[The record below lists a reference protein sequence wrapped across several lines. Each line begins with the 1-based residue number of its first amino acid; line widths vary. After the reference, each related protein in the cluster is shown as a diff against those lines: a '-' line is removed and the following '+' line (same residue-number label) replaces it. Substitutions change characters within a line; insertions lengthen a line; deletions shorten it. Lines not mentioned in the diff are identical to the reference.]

1 MLGGPCTTG
10 DWGGGGGA
18 GRPLVF
24 AALAAGAGFLL
35 GSGVTPFAGTY
46 RFSATPVRVA
56 QSSQPPQQPAQ
67 HPQPKPAPRRPDAP
81 TSSEGEQFFYNRD
94 AGPAKIAC
102 ADCHLVTAPNEP
114 PPDDLIRAGHSL
126 QNAFGRGTWWNGRVM
141 TDCGEAGEVCF
152 KRFMGGQEFDGRTRT
167 AIVLYIKGRSE
178 PASSPWI
185 IQRVPPGRVDVT
197 RGDFARGADIFR
209 RACSLCHGAGGGP
222 SGPDLKGSKMTPRE
236 IADVVRTGVNRMP
249 FFQAD
254 LLSDDQVA
262 DVAAYAYALRPRS
275 D

>member
-10 DWGGGGGA
+10 DWTGGGA
-18 GRPLVF
+18 GRPLLL
-24 AALAAGAGFLL
+24 AALAAGAGYLV
-35 GSGVTPFAGTY
+35 GPVVTPFAGTP
-46 RFSATPVRVA
+46 RLAGTPVRVA
-56 QSSQPPQQPAQ
+56 QGSQTPGEQPPRPS
-67 HPQPKPAPRRPDAP
+67 QPKPPPRRPDVP
-81 TSSEGEQFFYNRD
+81 SSSEGEQFFYNRD

-102 ADCHLVTAPNEP
+102 ADCHLMTAPNEP
-114 PPDDLIRAGHSL
+114 PPDDLIRAGHLL
-126 QNAFGRGTWWNGRVM
+126 QNAFGRGTWWNGRVT

-167 AIVLYIKGRSE
+167 AIVLYIKSKSE

-185 IQRVPPGRVDVT
+185 LQRVPPGRVDVT
-197 RGDFARGADIFR
+197 RGDFSRGADVFR
-209 RACSLCHGAGGGP
+209 RACSLCHAAGGGP

-236 IADVVRTGVNRMP
+236 IADVVRTGVTRMP

-254 LLSDDQVA
+254 LMSDEQVA
-262 DVAAYAYALRPRS
+262 DVAAYTYALRPRS